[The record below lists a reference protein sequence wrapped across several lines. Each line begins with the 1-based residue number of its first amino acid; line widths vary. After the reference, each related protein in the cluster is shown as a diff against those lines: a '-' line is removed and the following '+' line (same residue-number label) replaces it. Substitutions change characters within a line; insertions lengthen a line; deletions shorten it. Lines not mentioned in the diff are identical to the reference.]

1 MPCVTLSH
9 PHSHAGTFIAS
20 LLVRRY
26 GDRVASL
33 YLLDPVCMGM

>member
-1 MPCVTLSH
+1 MA
-9 PHSHAGTFIAS
+9 AGTFIAS

-26 GDRVASL
+26 SERVASL